1 MSEALWWAE
10 ERGAKLLR
18 RQRAER
24 LPQEGSPGLGL
35 KDEKERSRYSG
46 LRGQRKPW
54 GQRVWET
61 RVSQFSFNFRAE
73 GTGQ

>member
-1 MSEALWWAE
+1 MVGRGEGGQAAAVAE
-10 ERGAKLLR
+10 SR
-18 RQRAER
+18 R

-35 KDEKERSRYSG
+35 KDEKERSRHSG

-61 RVSQFSFNFRAE
+61 HVSQFSFNFRAE